1 MKCTFC
7 SSEKTHVKKHHHTY
21 TIKNEIIEFEAD
33 RRFCSECNQL
43 IYDSELDNNAGKQAI
58 SIYNKRVGIPS
69 EDIIKLRKSYNMSL
83 QQFSKVI
90 GCAKKTLISYEA
102 GTSIPNDIYMIT
114 LKTLMDNPEI
124 ILDMIDSNKERF
136 SEAEY
141 TTITNK
147 INNAKL
153 NLNIVFDNKPSIY
166 NGFTKFIPEKVINL
180 ILMLSE
186 KGILKTKLLKEMFYC
201 DFYAYKTLGASITGL
216 EYAKLPYGPV
226 PESFDFILN
235 NLTNSNIINY
245 DVEYDNNYEAHMIT
259 KNQEID
265 TTIFTKEENDIINKI
280 IKYFE
285 NFNTSQIVDYS
296 HKEKAFTDTEKLE
309 KISYDFAF
317 DINLEV

>member
-1 MKCTFC
+1 
-7 SSEKTHVKKHHHTY
+7 
-21 TIKNEIIEFEAD
+21 
-33 RRFCSECNQL
+33 
-43 IYDSELDNNAGKQAI
+43 
-58 SIYNKRVGIPS
+58 
-69 EDIIKLRKSYNMSL
+69 
-83 QQFSKVI
+83 
-90 GCAKKTLISYEA
+90 
-102 GTSIPNDIYMIT
+102 
-114 LKTLMDNPEI
+114 
-124 ILDMIDSNKERF
+124 
-136 SEAEY
+136 
-141 TTITNK
+141 
-147 INNAKL
+147 
-153 NLNIVFDNKPSIY
+153 
-166 NGFTKFIPEKVINL
+166 
-180 ILMLSE
+180 
-186 KGILKTKLLKEMFYC
+186 MFYC

-245 DVEYDNNYEAHMIT
+245 DVEYDNNYETHMIT

-285 NFNTSQIVDYS
+285 SFNTSQIVEYS